1 MPATH
6 PPTTRR
12 DGVDR
17 RIRSDGFDASVAIIG
32 AGPAG
37 LAAGRSLLRRGVSLD
52 WFEKGS
58 MVGGLWRIDNDNGA
72 AAAYATL
79 HLNSSRRTTQYPS
92 DPMPDDWP
100 DYPSHRLLAQY
111 FQQFAERHDLL
122 RHITFRAEV
131 TAVEPLPGRG
141 RPGANGWAVTTTATG
156 TRTYRS
162 VVVANGHHGT
172 PHTVTFPG
180 VFNGEVLHTHD
191 YVEPSVFTGKDVV
204 VVGVGNSGMD
214 VSCDAASVAR
224 SVTLV
229 TRHGVHVLPKYVF
242 GRPIENLASSL
253 NGYLPHAVERR
264 LYEAIVRV
272 SVGRPQDRGLP
283 EPDHR
288 LLEAHPTV
296 SAQLYD
302 RVGHGDIIVR
312 PAIEQLEGTKVRFVD
327 GTVVPADVL
336 VLATGYD
343 VSLPFLRA
351 DLLDPVDNVM
361 PLYQRVVP
369 SAIEGLFFIGFI
381 QTVGASIA
389 LFEYQSE
396 WVADLV
402 TGACVLPS
410 RQEMADWIDAD
421 QAALARRYVR
431 SRRHTM
437 QVDYWRYVR
446 AMKEARA
453 RVAQPTWRDRVR
465 APVAGLLRG

>member
-1 MPATH
+1 MVQTQQVTDTGAP
-6 PPTTRR
+6 
-12 DGVDR
+12 
-17 RIRSDGFDASVAIIG
+17 RSGRFHASVAVVG

-37 LAAGRSLLRRGVSLD
+37 LAVGKALIERGVSVD

-72 AAAYATL
+72 AVAYSTL
-79 HLNSSRRTTQYPS
+79 HLNSSRRTTQCPS

-100 DYPSHRLLAQY
+100 DYPSHRLVARY
-111 FQQFAERHDLL
+111 FQQFAEDHDLL

-131 TAVEPLPGRG
+131 TSVEPVAGAGRV
-141 RPGANGWAVTTTATG
+141 GAHGWVVTTTATEP
-156 TRTYRS
+156 RTYRH

-172 PHTVTFPG
+172 PNLVQFPG
-180 VFNGEVLHTHD
+180 EFTGEVFHTHD
-191 YVEPSVFTGKDVV
+191 YRDPSVFVDKDVV

-214 VSCDAASVAR
+214 VSCDAAAVAR
-224 SVTLV
+224 SVSLV

-242 GRPIENLASSL
+242 GRPIESL
-253 NGYLPHAVERR
+253 TSPINGYLPHGLERT
-264 LYEAIVRV
+264 LYEVIMRV

-296 SAQLYD
+296 SAALYD
-302 RVGHGDIIVR
+302 RVGHGDIVMR
-312 PAIEQLEGTKVRFVD
+312 PAIEQLEGDKIRFAD
-327 GTVVPADVL
+327 GSVVPADVL

-351 DLLDPVDNVM
+351 EVFDPADNAM
-361 PLYQRVVP
+361 PLYQRIVP
-369 SAIEGLFFIGFI
+369 PDLEGLFFVGFI
-381 QTVGASIA
+381 QTVGSSIA
-389 LFEYQSE
+389 LFEYQGA

-402 TGACVLPS
+402 TGTCVLPTVA
-410 RQEMADWIDAD
+410 QMKDWIDAD
-421 QAALARRYVR
+421 QAALAKRYVR

-446 AMKEARA
+446 AMKEERA
-453 RVAQPTWRDRVR
+453 RVASPTWRDRVR
-465 APVAGLLRG
+465 APFAGVLPG